1 MAAFRFS
8 RTDDSQMDPFNA
20 GEPELPGGKP
30 DSLSGG
36 EPELRQGPKPREPQ
50 GPGPQQGSDS
60 QTRREGPKPRREQ
73 EPKPRPKPR
82 YTAHGE
88 PGGEPHKRADDY
100 QAPVTTGH
108 DYDAPSTDDPPREP
122 RPRKERARKT
132 HPEPDGAGGQ
142 TERGRRPLVR
152 LVVVIVLLATFGPLL
167 VGGTE
172 SLVVAATEGVY
183 GVVEDLGYLA
193 DAFFDDLEDT
203 NPDEDILVVEQ
214 DEDDLAAAAALEARL
229 DALLAEGDGGT
240 LHELVSSYFE
250 DKVLSVES
258 YAAEQLGLDTEMIA
272 RRFLEDVSAEV
283 DYAYAFSDGTAS
295 AYATIISGSGNGL
308 FWALE
313 DAIGSYLAERGLWG
327 QGAASPTA
335 ADRERVAELAEEALE
350 GYDGQVSYFVGFDL
364 ELVDG
369 EWVIDERDLLETL
382 EYALDLY

>member
-36 EPELRQGPKPREPQ
+36 EPELRQEPKPREPQ
-50 GPGPQQGSDS
+50 GPGPQQGSR
-60 QTRREGPKPRREQ
+60 QKREARRRPEPRQ
-73 EPKPRPKPR
+73 EPRPKPR

-100 QAPVTTGH
+100 QAPVTAGH

-122 RPRKERARKT
+122 RPRKGRARKT

-142 TERGRRPLVR
+142 TKRGRRPLAR
-152 LVVVIVLLATFGPLL
+152 LVVAIVLLAAFGPLL
-167 VGGTE
+167 VGCTV
-172 SLVVAATEGVY
+172 SLVVAATEGAY

-193 DAFFDDLEDT
+193 DAFFDDLEDA

-250 DKVLSVES
+250 DKVLSVER

-295 AYATIISGSGNGL
+295 AYATIISASGNGL

-369 EWVIDERDLLETL
+369 EWVMDERDLLETL